1 MEEPQSPAP
10 APAPRVK
17 TLAVP
22 PVPLQYIVLNVFF
35 ATLLLIVVF
44 VTGSAWT
51 NGASSFVAGQRA
63 SGSRMLVFAAAM
75 TVVTLGAS
83 VGIAAWSQ
91 SNPNIRV
98 NVQGLLNS

>member
-1 MEEPQSPAP
+1 MNAPAP
-10 APAPRVK
+10 APAPAVN
-17 TLAVP
+17 TVIQPPSLA
-22 PVPLQYIVLNVFF
+22 YTIVNIFF

-51 NGASSFVAGQRA
+51 NTASEFVKGNANA
-63 SGSRMLVFAAAM
+63 ATRMVVFAVVI

-91 SNPNIRV
+91 QNPRIRV
-98 NVQGLLNS
+98 NVQGLLQA